1 MDIPSRIAPGPTMVS
16 ALLKLK
22 RGGLGK
28 SAISQAGSSPASTVA
43 PTLGEAIAFASPA
56 ILTLAPIVDTF
67 SGLSLSC
74 GSSTVRL
81 PKICHP
87 K

>member
-1 MDIPSRIAPGPTMVS
+1 MVS
-16 ALLKLK
+16 VLLMLK

-43 PTLGEAIAFASPA
+43 PTVGVAIAFASLG
-56 ILTLAPIVDTF
+56 ILTLAPVVETF

-74 GSSTVRL
+74 G
-81 PKICHP
+81 
-87 K
+87 